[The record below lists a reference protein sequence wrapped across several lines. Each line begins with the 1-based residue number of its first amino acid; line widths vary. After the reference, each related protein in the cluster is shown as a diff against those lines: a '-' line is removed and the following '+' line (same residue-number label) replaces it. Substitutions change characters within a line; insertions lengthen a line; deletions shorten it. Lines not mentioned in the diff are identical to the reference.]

1 MIDSGLEVAVLE
13 RLRTEM
19 RGRRWRDCVVG
30 TERVA
35 FSIELG
41 VGARLKPL
49 CELSLDA
56 HG

>member
-41 VGARLKPL
+41 VGARLEPL